1 MATQY
6 QVIPLEA
13 NLRSQPLLV
22 PKTIVTRLRQGQQVE
37 EVLITPPPPTG
48 WRRVRADLQGTPVEG
63 YVKAFLLKKVA
74 SPPAP
79 PASVPQYSRR
89 QPA

>member
-22 PKTIVTRLRQGQQVE
+22 PRTILARLRQGQLVAE
-37 EVLITPPPPTG
+37 LLTAPPVG

-63 YVKAFLLKKVA
+63 YVKAFLLKKSSFPTGVT
-74 SPPAP
+74 PAIG
-79 PASVPQYSRR
+79 ATQY
-89 QPA
+89 P

>member
-22 PKTIVTRLRQGQQVE
+22 PKTILARLRQGQQVK
-37 EVLITPPPPTG
+37 EVYVTPLPPAG

-63 YVKAFLLKKVA
+63 YV
-74 SPPAP
+74 
-79 PASVPQYSRR
+79 
-89 QPA
+89 